1 MAYNGPY
8 TNRFLQKI
16 QYLTSLSSEEEEALQ
31 FFATMSREVDARTEL
46 ISQGQPYRSGYIL
59 HTGWAVRSKT
69 LRDGRRQILNFVLP
83 GDVVGLAAPFFAV
96 SDYSVT
102 TIEPSS
108 VTELT
113 FSRFTEIF
121 HTQPRLGAALCWQL
135 AQEEAVISEHLVNIG
150 RRDAYR
156 RVGHL
161 YAELYWRLDTV
172 GLVQDFTY
180 TLPLSQTILADALG
194 LSFVHI
200 SRTIRRLRQDG
211 LVQINGSQVVID
223 DLTAL
228 ERAVD
233 FEHSYLHLTAAPVW
247 LRRYQARGR

>member
-1 MAYNGPY
+1 VEHNDRY

-16 QYLTSLSSEEEEALQ
+16 QNLTTLSSEEEKTLQ
-31 FFATMSREVDARTEL
+31 FFATMAREVNAQTEL
-46 ISQGQPYRSGYIL
+46 IGQGEAYRCGYML
-59 HTGWAVRSKT
+59 HTGWAMRAKI

-83 GDVVGLAAPFFAV
+83 GDVVGLGAPFFTIA
-96 SDYSVT
+96 DYSVM
-102 TIEPSS
+102 TIGPAS
-108 VTELT
+108 VTEMT
-113 FSRFTEIF
+113 FTRFAEIF

-135 AQEEAVISEHLVNIG
+135 AQEEAIISEHLVNIG
-150 RRDAYR
+150 RRDAYM

-172 GLVQDFTY
+172 GLVQNFTY
-180 TLPLSQTILADALG
+180 TAPLSQTMLADALG

-211 LVQINGSQVVID
+211 LVQVNGAQVVIN
-223 DLTAL
+223 DLPAL

-233 FEHSYLHLTAAPVW
+233 FEHTYLHVTAAPVW
-247 LRRYQARGR
+247 LRRYWSRGR